1 MFQTATSL
9 FVYDTNSKLTPDD
22 IDVIHKMKKEQIN
35 GMIFLDVSNN
45 SILSEVCYFNK
56 FWEAIKRLKFLRAIK
71 INKWGIKDPV
81 MVRKLFKS
89 MRGLYHLQA
98 VYFDQCDDEEEY
110 REFIK
115 KCRNALVE
123 EIRENVSITYLELKE
138 NQKNLDIQEIAVE
151 LEINMAN
158 QFIK

>member
-1 MFQTATSL
+1 
-9 FVYDTNSKLTPDD
+9 
-22 IDVIHKMKKEQIN
+22 
-35 GMIFLDVSNN
+35 
-45 SILSEVCYFNK
+45 
-56 FWEAIKRLKFLRAIK
+56 
-71 INKWGIKDPV
+71 

-89 MRGLYHLQA
+89 MRCLYHLQA